1 MANPNPNLA
10 NLKPFKKG
18 DVGNP
23 SGLTKEMSARI
34 RATAEKIAKLQE
46 IKANALLKV
55 AEDMVAKG
63 EDAGIV
69 ANLIKAEINGFER
82 DVMDRAYGKA
92 GQQLDLLS
100 SDGSMSPR
108 HDESEAVLEALRRK
122 HATDAG

>member
-55 AEDMVAKG
+55 AEAMVTKG
-63 EDAGIV
+63 EDASIV

-100 SDGSMSPR
+100 SDGSQGPTTIR
-108 HDESEAVLEALRRK
+108 LVAAV
-122 HATDAG
+122 TPDDDDS

>member
-55 AEDMVAKG
+55 AEDMVDKG
-63 EDAGIV
+63 EDASIV
-69 ANLIKAEINGFER
+69 ANLIKTEINGFER

-100 SDGSMSPR
+100 SDGSQGPTTIR
-108 HDESEAVLEALRRK
+108 LVAAV
-122 HATDAG
+122 TPDDDDS

>member
-55 AEDMVAKG
+55 AEEMVANG

-100 SDGSMSPR
+100 SDGSQGPTTIR
-108 HDESEAVLEALRRK
+108 LVAAV
-122 HATDAG
+122 TPDDDDS

>member
-55 AEDMVAKG
+55 AEAMVTKG
-63 EDAGIV
+63 EDASIV

-100 SDGSMSPR
+100 SDGSQGPTTIR
-108 HDESEAVLEALRRK
+108 LVAAVIP
-122 HATDAG
+122 DDDDS

>member
-63 EDAGIV
+63 EDSSIV

-100 SDGSMSPR
+100 SDGSQGPTTIR
-108 HDESEAVLEALRRK
+108 LVAAVIP
-122 HATDAG
+122 DDDDS

>member
-10 NLKPFKKG
+10 HLKPFKKG

-69 ANLIKAEINGFER
+69 ASLIKAEINGFER

-100 SDGSMSPR
+100 SDGSQGPTTIR
-108 HDESEAVLEALRRK
+108 LVAAV
-122 HATDAG
+122 TPDDDDS

>member
-69 ANLIKAEINGFER
+69 ASLIKAEINGFER

-100 SDGSMSPR
+100 SDGSQGPTTIR
-108 HDESEAVLEALRRK
+108 LVAAV
-122 HATDAG
+122 TPDDDDS